1 MANAHTTLETI
12 LLKRSWI
19 SAHGLKRARQY
30 RRPGQS
36 LADSLI
42 EIRVVDPR
50 RLACALAEA
59 CCLPFQ
65 TRLDESTIDGQ
76 LLAKMGINYAR
87 KNRILPLGTDG
98 ANVVVAAADPSK
110 YEPLD
115 DLGVLFGMPVQPV
128 IVPFDVIDRVIVRTN
143 GRNVA
148 AGLIINLE
156 EQQFEPAL
164 SQLERMPLDLLSA
177 ATPPVSRLITALL
190 WRAVNDQARGIQVES
205 LEREL
210 LVRFRTDEAL
220 YNVMS
225 APKCYE
231 RALISRLKEMTGL
244 NVADGQCLQTGHI
257 RLRIAGRVV
266 AGRISTMP
274 GTFGEGIVLRL
285 PDSEHELVDVIE
297 NCVDA
302 LSGLAADTTGPPP
315 CWRCREPIVV
325 ASALFCKDCGV
336 KLIDTALTRPSRLTR
351 WLMTRQ
357 AWAGMRRHLPLHV
370 TDFAK

>member
-1 MANAHTTLETI
+1 MAIAHRALETI

-19 SAHGLKRARQY
+19 SGHSLKRACQY
-30 RRPGQS
+30 RKPGQS
-36 LADSLI
+36 LAESLI
-42 EIRVVDPR
+42 EIRAVEPR
-50 RLACALAEA
+50 RLAYALAETF
-59 CCLPFQ
+59 CLPFQ
-65 TRLDESTIDGQ
+65 THLDESAIDGR
-76 LLAKMGINYAR
+76 LLAEIGISYAR

-98 ANVVVAAADPSK
+98 ANVIVAAADPSK

-115 DLGVLFGMPVQPV
+115 DLGVLFGMPVHAV
-128 IVPFDVIDRVIVRTN
+128 IVPFDVLDRAILRADGKTT
-143 GRNVA
+143 A
-148 AGLIINLE
+148 AELIINLE

-164 SQLERMPLDLLSA
+164 SQLEHMPLDLLSA
-177 ATPPVSRLITALL
+177 ATPPVIRLITALL

-220 YNVMS
+220 YDVMS
-225 APKCYE
+225 SPKCYE
-231 RALISRLKEMTGL
+231 RALVSRLKEMAGL
-244 NVADGQCLQTGHI
+244 RVADGRFPQSGHM

-285 PDSEHELVDVIE
+285 PDSEHELVDVFE

-302 LSGLAADTTGPPP
+302 LNGLAADTTGPPS
-315 CWRCREPIVV
+315 CWHCREPIVV

-336 KLIDTALTRPSRLTR
+336 KLINIARLA
-351 WLMTRQ
+351 Q
-357 AWAGMRRHLPLHV
+357 VG
-370 TDFAK
+370 